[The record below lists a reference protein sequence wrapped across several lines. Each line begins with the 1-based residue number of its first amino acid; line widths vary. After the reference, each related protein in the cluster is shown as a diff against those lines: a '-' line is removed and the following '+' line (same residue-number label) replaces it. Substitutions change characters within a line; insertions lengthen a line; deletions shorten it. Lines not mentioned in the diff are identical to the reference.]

1 MFVIFFFAFF
11 VFLLTLINLSMVKL
25 FLIFTVISGNYS
37 LEKTNYEDSTVNLE
51 NIMYSTVA

>member
-1 MFVIFFFAFF
+1 
-11 VFLLTLINLSMVKL
+11 MVKL